1 MAAAPPPRVCVVI
14 ISYNSSLTLPQCLD
28 SLAGQTFT
36 DFCLLLIDNASDERP
51 RPDLSRFPFPASYVE
66 MEENLGFAQA
76 MNVALGSTVS
86 PLLAALNPDAFPAA
100 EWLAELVAAADQYSD
115 VAAFGS
121 LQISAADH
129 KRIDGFG
136 DHYLVTG
143 QAWRGETLPAADPR
157 QPLDY
162 CFGVCA
168 AAALYRTEVLRRLGG
183 FDGRFFCFYED
194 VDVCF
199 RLRLAGWQCA
209 AVRSAVV
216 RHVGGASFEGK
227 SELAEFLLARNQWWV
242 FFKNMPLAL
251 FAIGA
256 PALIAIQLLAGLKN
270 RRRASLRGLWQGLC
284 GTGGF
289 LTSRQE
295 IQAARKISTRELC
308 RWLTWQPAK
317 FFAKETVITPVNP
330 S

>member
-1 MAAAPPPRVCVVI
+1 MGAAPPPRVCVVI

-100 EWLAELVAAADQYSD
+100 EWLAELVATADQYAD

-136 DHYLVTG
+136 SLSGDGAGL
-143 QAWRGETLPAADPR
+143 ARRDAARGRPAATSR
-157 QPLDY
+157 L
-162 CFGVCA
+162 
-168 AAALYRTEVLRRLGG
+168 LLR
-183 FDGRFFCFYED
+183 C
-194 VDVCF
+194 
-199 RLRLAGWQCA
+199 LRG
-209 AVRSAVV
+209 
-216 RHVGGASFEGK
+216 
-227 SELAEFLLARNQWWV
+227 
-242 FFKNMPLAL
+242 
-251 FAIGA
+251 
-256 PALIAIQLLAGLKN
+256 
-270 RRRASLRGLWQGLC
+270 RRAVPDRSLAPPRGL
-284 GTGGF
+284 
-289 LTSRQE
+289 
-295 IQAARKISTRELC
+295 
-308 RWLTWQPAK
+308 
-317 FFAKETVITPVNP
+317 
-330 S
+330 